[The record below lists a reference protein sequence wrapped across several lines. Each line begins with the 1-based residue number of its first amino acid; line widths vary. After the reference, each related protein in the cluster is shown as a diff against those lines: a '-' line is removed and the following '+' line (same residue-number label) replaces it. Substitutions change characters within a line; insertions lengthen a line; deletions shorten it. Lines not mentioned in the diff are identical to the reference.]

1 MINNYEKKCKYIFF
15 TIKNYI
21 FAYARAHLLKVLFL
35 LNCYKNVKGWSK
47 TCMITE
53 RWQKTALQISLT
65 E

>member
-1 MINNYEKKCKYIFF
+1 MKKSVNTFFF

-53 RWQKTALQISLT
+53 R
-65 E
+65 